1 MLAYDLELV
10 EHGDRIGRRPR
21 GRVGETFW
29 ACGVTPQVVVRGAR
43 QSLLITHMPGHM
55 FVTDLTD
62 DAPRGPSDA
71 GWLTS

>member
-1 MLAYDLELV
+1 M
-10 EHGDRIGRRPR
+10 
-21 GRVGETFW
+21 W
-29 ACGVTPQVVVRGAR
+29 VTPQVVVRDAR
-43 QSLLITHMPGHM
+43 PSVLITHMPGHM

>member
-10 EHGDRIGRRPR
+10 EHGDRIGRPPRPR
-21 GRVGETFW
+21 RRDVL
-29 ACGVTPQVVVRGAR
+29 GVWGHPQVVVRGAR

-62 DAPRGPSDA
+62 DAPRGPSDG